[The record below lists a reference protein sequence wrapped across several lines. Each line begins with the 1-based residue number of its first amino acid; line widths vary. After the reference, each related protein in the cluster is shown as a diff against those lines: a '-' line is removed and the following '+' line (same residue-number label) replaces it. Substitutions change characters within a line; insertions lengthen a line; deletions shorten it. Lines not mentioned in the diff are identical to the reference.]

1 MEQNLLFEVVDSLL
15 LGDIHPRQLAR
26 RLGVNHMS
34 VNRRLKDLL
43 SSNVVDCNEAGRN
56 KNYFLK
62 KNVESRGY
70 VFMAEHYKLLKF
82 LDKNP
87 RFRRL
92 FEKIHS
98 DKGIQLALLFGS
110 YAKGLEKDD
119 SDSDLYIETKSKKTK
134 EELES
139 SDTRLSI
146 KIGDY
151 NQQSSLAKEIEKNHV
166 IIKGV
171 ERYYEKTG
179 FFNKN

>member
-1 MEQNLLFEVVDSLL
+1 
-15 LGDIHPRQLAR
+15 
-26 RLGVNHMS
+26 
-34 VNRRLKDLL
+34 
-43 SSNVVDCNEAGRN
+43 
-56 KNYFLK
+56 
-62 KNVESRGY
+62 
-70 VFMAEHYKLLKF
+70 
-82 LDKNP
+82 
-87 RFRRL
+87 
-92 FEKIHS
+92 
-98 DKGIQLALLFGS
+98 LALLFGS